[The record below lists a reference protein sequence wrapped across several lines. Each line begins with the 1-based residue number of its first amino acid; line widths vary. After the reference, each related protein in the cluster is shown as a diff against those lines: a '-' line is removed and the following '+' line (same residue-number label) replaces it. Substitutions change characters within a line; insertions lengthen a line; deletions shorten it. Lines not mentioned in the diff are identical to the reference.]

1 MPLPGSAASDS
12 ASAYVSALAVAPQVE
27 GQSLPA
33 LLGDPA
39 TLVVPFFVDT
49 GDNLTLDVDRQ
60 AHQLGDVIA
69 GQDVRAVSA
78 AGRWIDLLLPVATRP
93 GTAASD
99 AALVVRAGPTS
110 TPLVQPARLVAVG
123 DRIHLRTRARLADRD
138 NTDRDTDTDRDNA
151 MARAVSPSLR
161 AGTWDL
167 AARLDG
173 PAGPEIALGKVRVSA
188 NGSLA
193 VTHVRPIDRGTAR
206 QVRQVRAKH
215 RRQDVKRAVRRVA
228 GPIAAASAGRSAQG
242 AARSLPVLGAVKR

>member
-1 MPLPGSAASDS
+1 MRGTVRLDPRQTKTRGPLAKGRWDAFVRVNGIGFSKRVRLGASRG
-12 ASAYVSALAVAPQVE
+12 AQVE

-138 NTDRDTDTDRDNA
+138 NADRDNTDRDNTDRDTHGPGRLAQPSGRD
-151 MARAVSPSLR
+151 V
-161 AGTWDL
+161 
-167 AARLDG
+167 
-173 PAGPEIALGKVRVSA
+173 
-188 NGSLA
+188 GS
-193 VTHVRPIDRGTAR
+193 G
-206 QVRQVRAKH
+206 
-215 RRQDVKRAVRRVA
+215 
-228 GPIAAASAGRSAQG
+228 GASGWAGRSG
-242 AARSLPVLGAVKR
+242 DRPG